1 MQKPIILHTLGVL
14 CCIGT
19 FTCSATAQEL
29 HASANITLPATVIAS
44 EDVSGIARLGSS
56 LLVVSDE
63 ASEHNENVLQ
73 VLNAKHELTATIP
86 LLTGDEVDLE
96 GLAVE
101 GRTVYAIGSHSSKR
115 KRIKADKSYR
125 KNLKSYRDD
134 AIKDEAGRDFV
145 FRVRF
150 DKHGAVVNTAQIS
163 LHDVIQN
170 SPVLTTFS
178 RIPSKEN
185 GVDIEG
191 LAVRDGWLYAGFRG
205 PVFRGNRVP
214 VLRFNFDHPTQDAQL
229 LFVTLGGR
237 GIRGITEVSDGFLLL
252 AGPVGDGDGSYRIY
266 HWDGND
272 TTPGK
277 KRHGMP
283 WGQVQLLGELV
294 VPVGQKAEGVTL
306 MQESPQT
313 YQLLIAYDNAK
324 QRDRIVQRFDVRR

>member
-1 MQKPIILHTLGVL
+1 MQKPITLHILSVL
-14 CCIGT
+14 CCISM

-29 HASANITLPATVIAS
+29 RPSANIALPATVIAS

-56 LLVVSDE
+56 LLVVADE
-63 ASEHNENVLQ
+63 TSENNENVLQ
-73 VLNAKHELTATIP
+73 VLNEKHEVTATIP

-101 GRTVYAIGSHSSKR
+101 GNTVYAIGSHSSKR
-115 KRIKADKSYR
+115 KRIKEDKSYR
-125 KNLKSYRDD
+125 KNLKSFRDD
-134 AIKDEAGRDFV
+134 AIKDEAGRDYV
-145 FRVRF
+145 FRVRL
-150 DKHGAVVNTAQIS
+150 DAQGAVVNKALIN
-163 LHDVIQN
+163 LHDLIEN
-170 SPVLTTFS
+170 NPVLTTFS
-178 RIPSKEN
+178 SIPSKEN

-205 PVFRGNRVP
+205 PVLRGNWVP
-214 VLRFNFDHPTQDAQL
+214 VLRFNFDHPAQDAQL

-266 HWDGND
+266 HWDGHD

-277 KRHGMP
+277 KRKGVP
-283 WGQVQLLGELV
+283 LGQVKLLGELV
-294 VPVGQKAEGVTL
+294 VPAGQKAEGITL
-306 MQESPQT
+306 MQESTQT